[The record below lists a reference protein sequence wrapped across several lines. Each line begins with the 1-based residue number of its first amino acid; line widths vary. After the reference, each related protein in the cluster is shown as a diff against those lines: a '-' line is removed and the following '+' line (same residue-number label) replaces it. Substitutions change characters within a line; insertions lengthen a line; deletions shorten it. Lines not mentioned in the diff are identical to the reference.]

1 MAETGLAQRI
11 AARVRARGGGRL
23 HVQARRGTAHVARQV
38 GADLFDRSPLGAG
51 DDVAVHRF
59 DRAED
64 LVDFE
69 RAAERR
75 RVGHPPGS
83 DEVLDEGRGPVAE
96 GEVGRRFLGEQTRGQ
111 EQEQK
116 SGAHGGGNIV
126 YPPMHVENHRGSVVE
141 SRHAV
146 HVAVVDSN
154 GRLVAQAGDPA
165 YTTFW
170 RSAAKPF
177 QAQPLVEDGV
187 VERFGLQR
195 QDLALACASHSSE
208 PAHVALVR
216 EFLQRI
222 GCSERDLMCGP
233 HRPLSDAVAKDYETR
248 GVRLTAV
255 YSNCSGKH
263 TGMLAL
269 AKHHGWPTEFYAR
282 VEHPVQQRC
291 LKSVSEYTDVAVQ
304 DIGVAVDGCGVACFA
319 LPLRNMALA
328 YTRIPAAILEAMVLH
343 PELIAGEGRPC
354 TEMMRAHPG
363 RVVAKVGAEGVYS
376 ASLIREG
383 LGVTLKVEDGHSVAS
398 ALAIASVLAELG
410 LKPQP
415 AALLKKPI
423 TNSRGETVG
432 EMRVNGGLLK

>member
-1 MAETGLAQRI
+1 ML
-11 AARVRARGGGRL
+11 
-23 HVQARRGTAHVARQV
+23 
-38 GADLFDRSPLGAG
+38 
-51 DDVAVHRF
+51 
-59 DRAED
+59 
-64 LVDFE
+64 
-69 RAAERR
+69 
-75 RVGHPPGS
+75 
-83 DEVLDEGRGPVAE
+83 
-96 GEVGRRFLGEQTRGQ
+96 
-111 EQEQK
+111 
-116 SGAHGGGNIV
+116 
-126 YPPMHVENHRGSVVE
+126 VENRRGSVVE
-141 SRHAV
+141 SRHVV
-146 HVAVVDSN
+146 HVAVVDAA
-154 GRLVAQAGDPA
+154 GKLVASAGHPDLV
-165 YTTFW
+165 TFW

-177 QAQPLVEDGV
+177 QALPLVEDGA
-187 VERFGLQR
+187 VEQFKLTR

-208 PAHVALVR
+208 PAQVTLVR

-282 VEHPVQQRC
+282 IEHPVQRRC
-291 LKSVSEYTDVAVQ
+291 LKSISDYTDVPAN

-319 LPLRNMALA
+319 LPLRAMALA
-328 YTRIPAAILEAMVLH
+328 YTRLEGPILEAMMLH

-376 ASLIREG
+376 ATLLREG

-398 ALAIASVLAELG
+398 ALAIAAVLEELG

-415 AALLKKPI
+415 ASLLKKPI

-432 EMRVNGGLLK
+432 EMRVNGGLER

>member
-1 MAETGLAQRI
+1 
-11 AARVRARGGGRL
+11 
-23 HVQARRGTAHVARQV
+23 
-38 GADLFDRSPLGAG
+38 
-51 DDVAVHRF
+51 
-59 DRAED
+59 
-64 LVDFE
+64 
-69 RAAERR
+69 
-75 RVGHPPGS
+75 
-83 DEVLDEGRGPVAE
+83 
-96 GEVGRRFLGEQTRGQ
+96 
-111 EQEQK
+111 
-116 SGAHGGGNIV
+116 
-126 YPPMHVENHRGSVVE
+126 MHIESHRGSTLE
-141 SRHAV
+141 SRHTV
-146 HVAVVDSN
+146 HVAVVDGG
-154 GRLVAQAGDPA
+154 GRLVASAGDPD
-165 YTTFW
+165 YRTFW

-177 QAQPLVEDGV
+177 QALPLVLDGV
-187 VERFGLQR
+187 AERFGLSR

-208 PAHVALVR
+208 PGQVALVR

-263 TGMLAL
+263 AGMLAL

-282 VEHPVQQRC
+282 IEHPVQQRC
-291 LKSVSEYTDVAVQ
+291 LESVSRSTDVPKHQ
-304 DIGVAVDGCGVACFA
+304 LGIAVDGCGVACVA

-328 YTRIPAAILEAMVLH
+328 YTRVDGPILEAMMLH

-376 ASLIREG
+376 ALLIREG

-398 ALAIASVLAELG
+398 ALAIAAVLAELG
-410 LKPQP
+410 LRPQP

-432 EMRVNGGLLK
+432 EMRVNGGLAK

>member
-1 MAETGLAQRI
+1 
-11 AARVRARGGGRL
+11 
-23 HVQARRGTAHVARQV
+23 
-38 GADLFDRSPLGAG
+38 
-51 DDVAVHRF
+51 
-59 DRAED
+59 
-64 LVDFE
+64 
-69 RAAERR
+69 
-75 RVGHPPGS
+75 
-83 DEVLDEGRGPVAE
+83 
-96 GEVGRRFLGEQTRGQ
+96 
-111 EQEQK
+111 
-116 SGAHGGGNIV
+116 
-126 YPPMHVENHRGSVVE
+126 MHVENRRGSIVE
-141 SRHAV
+141 SRHIV
-146 HVAVVDSN
+146 HVAVVDGN
-154 GRLVAQAGDPA
+154 GRLVASAGNPDLV
-165 YTTFW
+165 TFW

-187 VERFGLQR
+187 VERFGLTR
-195 QDLALACASHSSE
+195 QDLALACASHSSD
-208 PAHVALVR
+208 PAQVALVR
-216 EFLQRI
+216 EFLQRVQ
-222 GCSERDLMCGP
+222 CSERDLMCGP
-233 HRPLSDAVAKDYETR
+233 HRPLSDAVARDYETR

-291 LKSVSEYTDVAVQ
+291 LKSVSEYTDVPAE

-328 YTRIPAAILEAMVLH
+328 YTRIPAAILQAMVLH

-376 ASLIREG
+376 ALLVREG
-383 LGVTLKVEDGHSVAS
+383 LGVSLKVEDGNSLAS

-415 AALLKKPI
+415 ASLLKRPI
-423 TNSRGETVG
+423 TNSRGGTVG
-432 EMRVNGGLLK
+432 GMRVRGG